1 MPLHPFFSEPSCC
14 LHIGAVRLL
23 PETGRA
29 NCMSLLIR
37 NLFPLNR
44 ARGCSVCQEL
54 LFFPVACNSRP
65 CAIPCPA
72 TQRLQDA
79 CAPIP
84 SDQLPAAMIAGHVP
98 PHSRDGF
105 CPQAME
111 VLCSGSRSIVPK
123 GLARDVVGDTVDMRH
138 FGNDAFA
145 DTAQNRIW
153 DLCPL
158 EIVKLLC
165 YTVGG
170 SFGSSDK
177 CQTRDIL

>member
-1 MPLHPFFSEPSCC
+1 MLFAHRSSSPPPGNGTCELHEPVDSKLIPTQSCP
-14 LHIGAVRLL
+14 GMFRLS
-23 PETGRA
+23 RA
-29 NCMSLLIR
+29 S
-37 NLFPLNR
+37 
-44 ARGCSVCQEL
+44 
-54 LFFPVACNSRP
+54 FFPVACNSRP

-158 EIVKLLC
+158 EIVRLLC
-165 YTVGG
+165 YTAGG

-177 CQTRDIL
+177 YQARAIL